1 MLPKLLR
8 LWIFIFFI
16 FKYVMYVS
24 VCEDSQTTAYTK
36 HIDTSKFW
44 LLKTLLQMNFNSKVI
59 QQKQKQNL
67 YMKIDLQ
74 NSIVRLSFFCRRTD
88 IKIAWI
94 NPSMYF
100 ININIA

>member
-8 LWIFIFFI
+8 LWIFIFFL
-16 FKYVMYVS
+16 KYVMYVN

-36 HIDTSKFW
+36 HIGTSKFW

-67 YMKIDLQ
+67 YMKIEFQ
-74 NSIVRLSFFCRRTD
+74 NSVVRLSFFFRRTD

-94 NPSMYF
+94 NPCMYF